1 MIPFIIIA
9 AIVVAGVAIIY
20 AEHCIANRTWRRCIS
35 CKRYFSSIGDIS
47 DTLPQFTE
55 AHDGVCPDCV
65 METEFRL

>member
-1 MIPFIIIA
+1 MIPYIICGVFVA
-9 AIVVAGVAIIY
+9 ALCAIIY
-20 AEHCIANRTWRRCIS
+20 AEHCISKRTWRRCIS

-65 METEFRL
+65 RDTEFS